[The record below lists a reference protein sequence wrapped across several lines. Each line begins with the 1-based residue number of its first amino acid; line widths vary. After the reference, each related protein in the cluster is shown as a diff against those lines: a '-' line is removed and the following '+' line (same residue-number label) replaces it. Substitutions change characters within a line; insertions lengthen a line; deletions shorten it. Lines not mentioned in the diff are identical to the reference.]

1 MTSSPTPLSA
11 PAPDGLPP
19 AQRRRAL
26 VVIVLSLTMAV
37 LDGTIVNLALPA
49 MAQDLQASA
58 AGAIWV
64 VNAFQLAVLGLLLPL
79 AALGDRIGYRKVY
92 LGGIAVFTAASLGC
106 ALATSLPMLVG
117 MRALQGMGAA
127 GLMAVNMAL
136 VRLVFPRHLLGRGIA
151 INSLVVAA
159 SSVAGPSVAA
169 AVLSVAS
176 WPWLFAVNVP
186 LGLLVQ
192 WMGRNAL
199 PANAPR
205 AAGMSPVQ
213 IAPLDVLLNVLM
225 FGLVFLGMDGL
236 GTHTGSGGQSLPLSV
251 SLGLLGAGLVLG
263 AVYVRR
269 QMHLQTPLLPLD
281 LLRIPVFALSMC
293 TSVSAFCAQMLA
305 FVAMPFLLLD
315 YFGRTPWEAG
325 LLITAWP
332 LGTVVMAPLAGRLIG
347 RFPDGLLGA
356 AGQALMACGLALLAM
371 LPAHPTDLDIVWRMA
386 LCGIGFGLFQSP
398 NNHTIVGSA
407 PAHRSGAAGGMLGT
421 ARLTGQS
428 LGAVLV
434 AALFSMWPP
443 AGGKGPL
450 MALGLAAVF
459 SLGSGLSSALRLRG
473 QPVHG

>member
-1 MTSSPTPLSA
+1 MTTSPTSA

-79 AALGDRIGYRKVY
+79 AALGDRIGYRRVY
-92 LGGIAVFTAASLGC
+92 LGGIAVFTVASLGC

-192 WMGRNAL
+192 VMGRNTL

-205 AAGMSPVQ
+205 AAGTSPVQ
-213 IAPLDVLLNVLM
+213 IVPLDVLLNVLM

-236 GTHTGSGGQSLPLSV
+236 GTHTGGGQSLPLPV
-251 SLGLLGAGLVLG
+251 SLGLLGLGLVLG

-305 FVAMPFLLLD
+305 FVAMPFLLLN

-347 RFPDGLLGA
+347 RYPDGLLGA
-356 AGQALMACGLALLAM
+356 AGLGLMACGLGLLAT

-407 PAHRSGAAGGMLGT
+407 PAHRSGGAGGMLGT

-434 AALFSMWPP
+434 AALFSVWPP
-443 AGGKGPL
+443 EGAGKGPL
-450 MALGLAAVF
+450 MALGLAALF
-459 SLGSGLSSALRLRG
+459 SLGSALFSALRLRG
-473 QPVHG
+473 QPIHA

>member
-1 MTSSPTPLSA
+1 
-11 PAPDGLPP
+11 
-19 AQRRRAL
+19 
-26 VVIVLSLTMAV
+26 
-37 LDGTIVNLALPA
+37 
-49 MAQDLQASA
+49 
-58 AGAIWV
+58 
-64 VNAFQLAVLGLLLPL
+64 
-79 AALGDRIGYRKVY
+79 
-92 LGGIAVFTAASLGC
+92 
-106 ALATSLPMLVG
+106 
-117 MRALQGMGAA
+117 
-127 GLMAVNMAL
+127 
-136 VRLVFPRHLLGRGIA
+136 
-151 INSLVVAA
+151 
-159 SSVAGPSVAA
+159 
-169 AVLSVAS
+169 
-176 WPWLFAVNVP
+176 
-186 LGLLVQ
+186 
-192 WMGRNAL
+192 
-199 PANAPR
+199 
-205 AAGMSPVQ
+205 
-213 IAPLDVLLNVLM
+213 
-225 FGLVFLGMDGL
+225 MDGL

-263 AVYVRR
+263 VVYVRR

-305 FVAMPFLLLD
+305 FVAMPVLLLD

-356 AGQALMACGLALLAM
+356 VGQALMACGLALLAM

-459 SLGSGLSSALRLRG
+459 SLGSGLFSALRLRG

>member
-58 AGAIWV
+58 SGAIWV

-269 QMHLQTPLLPLD
+269 QMHLQTPL
-281 LLRIPVFALSMC
+281 
-293 TSVSAFCAQMLA
+293 
-305 FVAMPFLLLD
+305 
-315 YFGRTPWEAG
+315 
-325 LLITAWP
+325 
-332 LGTVVMAPLAGRLIG
+332 
-347 RFPDGLLGA
+347 
-356 AGQALMACGLALLAM
+356 
-371 LPAHPTDLDIVWRMA
+371 
-386 LCGIGFGLFQSP
+386 
-398 NNHTIVGSA
+398 
-407 PAHRSGAAGGMLGT
+407 
-421 ARLTGQS
+421 
-428 LGAVLV
+428 
-434 AALFSMWPP
+434 
-443 AGGKGPL
+443 
-450 MALGLAAVF
+450 
-459 SLGSGLSSALRLRG
+459 
-473 QPVHG
+473 